1 MRYNAKLALFANVRG
16 VAQPGSVLAWGARG
30 RVFESHRPDQ
40 VNKRLHQKNQLRA
53 GFCLFTSCLSR
64 FYGKAVT
71 PYLLNN
77 SPAPSQVLYV
87 ALHLNA
93 RHLFYLIG

>member
-1 MRYNAKLALFANVRG
+1 
-16 VAQPGSVLAWGARG
+16 
-30 RVFESHRPDQ
+30 
-40 VNKRLHQKNQLRA
+40 
-53 GFCLFTSCLSR
+53 LFTSCLSR